1 MKVTIERKEKVEV
14 EVNLPLFTKDKH
26 HYYMLTEN
34 KSIVLFVGED
44 DYSISVN
51 NYLMQYPL
59 SYDQITEQEF
69 NHTYILLMSKLN
81 SHVK

>member
-1 MKVTIERKEKVEV
+1 
-14 EVNLPLFTKDKH
+14 
-26 HYYMLTEN
+26 
-34 KSIVLFVGED
+34 
-44 DYSISVN
+44 
-51 NYLMQYPL
+51 MQYPL